1 MADMTREEVDAKI
14 ATSDARCE
22 ALMASF
28 RETLAAFNARLDHF
42 EAAMR
47 QEMQEFKHDV
57 GIMIADLKKTVII
70 TCISATLATVLGVA
84 AFNAAL
90 LSNMRASYDSGK
102 EAGEWRRDMALQ
114 NEENR
119 KWRLDME
126 KQIAEN
132 QQWRLD
138 MERQNQENRKMLD
151 KLEKQSVKTQ
161 QMLGDIKQERA
172 SGRR

>member
-1 MADMTREEVDAKI
+1 MADMTREEMDAKI

-28 RETLAAFNARLDHF
+28 RETLAANNARLDRF
-42 EAAMR
+42 EESMR
-47 QEMQEFKHDV
+47 QEMRDFKHDV

-70 TCISATLATVLGVA
+70 TCFSATLATVLGVA

-90 LSNMRASYDSGK
+90 LSNMRASYAAGS
-102 EAGEWRRDMALQ
+102 EAGEWRRDMAAQ

-119 KWRLDME
+119 KML
-126 KQIAEN
+126 AEN
-132 QQWRLD
+132 
-138 MERQNQENRKMLD
+138 RQMLAENRQLMD
-151 KLEKQSVKTQ
+151 E
-161 QMLGDIKQERA
+161 IKRERA